1 MRERVAESK
10 IPAVMRKRVVLL
22 VVPPVDELDLVG
34 PVEVFGTA
42 NRLLGG
48 GRKPYAV
55 EVVTTARDRRVDGEC
70 GLSLLAHRR
79 YHEVIRRRQS
89 GQTPPQ

>member
-1 MRERVAESK
+1 MGQSK
-10 IPAVMRKRVVLL
+10 LSATMRKPIVVL

-48 GRKPYAV
+48 RRTRYA
-55 EVVTTARDRRVDGEC
+55 DDDGLPH
-70 GLSLLAHRR
+70 G
-79 YHEVIRRRQS
+79 
-89 GQTPPQ
+89 G